1 MIFNIAVLPGDG
13 IGPEVIQQSVRVCD
27 AVAKIFN
34 HKINWNYGL
43 VGASAIEKMGDPY
56 PKETHRICED
66 SDAIL
71 FGAIG
76 DPKFDNNPSL
86 KVRPEQGL
94 LEMRKKLGLYANVR
108 PTFTFPSLINKS
120 PLKKEIIDGTD
131 LVFLR
136 ELTGGIYFGKRGR
149 LDNGN
154 SAYDTCIY
162 SREEIVRLVKMGFE
176 LAEKRSKKLCCVD
189 KANVLESSRLW
200 RETVQ
205 SMEKDYPKVS
215 VSYEFV
221 DAVAMR
227 LIQWPKNYDVLVTE
241 NLFGDILT
249 DEASVITGSMGLM
262 PSASIGNENSLY
274 EPIHGSFPQAAKK
287 NIANPLATILSAAM
301 MFEMSFGLKNE
312 SDLIKTTVDK
322 SLKNE
327 IVTEDLSDK
336 KGKSFSTSKVG
347 DFLVKEILTK

>member
-249 DEASVITGSMGLM
+249 DEASVISGSMGLM
-262 PSASIGNENSLY
+262 PSASVGSENALY
-274 EPIHGSFPQAAKK
+274 EPIHGSYPEAAGK
-287 NIANPLATILSAAM
+287 NIANPIASILSLSM
-301 MFEMSFGLKNE
+301 MLDHSFNLKKE
-312 SDLIKTTVDK
+312 SEIINKAVEE
-322 SLKNE
+322 SLKNKY
-327 IVTEDLSDK
+327 VTPDLSS
-336 KGKSFSTSKVG
+336 GKNSFSTDQVG
-347 DFLVKEILTK
+347 DYIVDFIEKN